1 MSGKNNQHIHQKKI
15 LVVFNVIKYC
25 MNTNKLKK
33 SILIYSKFA
42 NFSTSNFNYLLILYN
57 HYIK

>member
-25 MNTNKLKK
+25 MNTNK
-33 SILIYSKFA
+33 
-42 NFSTSNFNYLLILYN
+42 
-57 HYIK
+57 